1 MRNTLADFRI
11 GQRVQ
16 LHPTLDPRTMGSRY
30 ATVVLLGRAL
40 VYVDVDKVGLRG
52 YLPRDLVNAEVY

>member
-1 MRNTLADFRI
+1 
-11 GQRVQ
+11 
-16 LHPTLDPRTMGSRY
+16 MGARY

-52 YLPRDLVNAEVY
+52 YLPRDLVNAEIY